1 MGTRC
6 CCCCSYYFSWYLMM
20 ARIGQEAPDF
30 TATAVVGTE
39 FKEITLSSYR
49 GKYVVLFFYPLD
61 FTFVCPTEILSF
73 SNAAATFRE
82 HNCEVIGASIDSQF
96 THLAWINTP
105 KKEGGLG
112 GALDI
117 PLVADLTKEVS
128 EAYGVMLEGTGHT
141 CRGLFVISDTGVVR
155 HITMN
160 DPPVGR
166 NVDEVLRLVQAY
178 QFADKNGEVCPVNWK
193 PGKAT
198 MKPDPVGSKEYFEQ
212 Q

>member
-1 MGTRC
+1 M
-6 CCCCSYYFSWYLMM
+6 LMFVLVGVI
-20 ARIGQEAPDF
+20 RP
-30 TATAVVGTE
+30 AVKACFASVWSVQFAESVSVQT
-39 FKEITLSSYR
+39 
-49 GKYVVLFFYPLD
+49 
-61 FTFVCPTEILSF
+61 PTIYSQ
-73 SNAAATFRE
+73 
-82 HNCEVIGASIDSQF
+82 VIGASIDSQF

-178 QFADKNGEVCPVNWK
+178 QFADKHGEVCPVNWK

-198 MKPDPVGSKEYFEQ
+198 VRQRWREGETRARQRDTRDAQCTRMC
-212 Q
+212 